1 MTRAV
6 IIADSGAVQ
15 AAVTHA
21 LLEARD
27 IEIVRHVSGRS
38 DVGAIVEGFRPSL
51 VIVDEMQWP
60 PRALTRVAEA
70 RRAAPA
76 AAIIVRADRIEGD
89 WLAQALRVG
98 ASAVIPAHAGA
109 DTFRQI
115 LGEVL
120 APTREVA

>member
-15 AAVTHA
+15 AELTHM
-21 LLEARD
+21 LLDARD
-27 IEIVRHVSGRS
+27 IEIVRHASGRS
-38 DVGAIVEGFRPSL
+38 DVTALVEGFRPDL
-51 VIVDEMQWP
+51 VIVDDMQWP

-76 AAIIVRADRIEGD
+76 AAIVVRAERIEGS

-98 ASAVIPAHAGA
+98 ASAVIPAQASA
-109 DTFRQI
+109 ATFRQV

>member
-15 AAVTHA
+15 AEVTQT
-21 LLEARD
+21 LLAARD
-27 IEIVRHVSGRS
+27 VEIVRHVSGRS
-38 DVGAIVEGFRPSL
+38 DVSAIVEGFRPEL
-51 VIVDEMQWP
+51 VIVDEMHWP
-60 PRALTRVAEA
+60 PRALTRIAEA

-76 AAIIVRADRIEGD
+76 AAIVVRADRLEGG

-98 ASAVIPAHAGA
+98 ASAVIPAQASA
-109 DTFRQI
+109 EIFRQV

>member
-15 AAVTHA
+15 AELTHT

-38 DVGAIVEGFRPSL
+38 DVTTIVEGFRPDL
-51 VIVDEMQWP
+51 VIVDEMSWP
-60 PRALTRVAEA
+60 PRALTRVAET
-70 RRAAPA
+70 RRAAPE
-76 AAIIVRADRIEGD
+76 AAIVVRAERIEGS

-98 ASAVIPAHAGA
+98 ASAVIPAQASA
-109 DTFRQI
+109 ETFRQV
-115 LGEVL
+115 LGEL
-120 APTREVA
+120 LTPTREVA

>member
-15 AAVTHA
+15 AEVTQT
-21 LLEARD
+21 LLAARD
-27 IEIVRHVSGRS
+27 VEIVRHVSGRS
-38 DVGAIVEGFRPSL
+38 DVSAIVEGFRPEL
-51 VIVDEMQWP
+51 VIVDEMHWP
-60 PRALTRVAEA
+60 PRALTRIAEA

-76 AAIIVRADRIEGD
+76 AAIVVRADRLEGG

-98 ASAVIPAHAGA
+98 ASALIPAQASV
-109 DTFRQI
+109 DTFRQV
-115 LGEVL
+115 LREVL